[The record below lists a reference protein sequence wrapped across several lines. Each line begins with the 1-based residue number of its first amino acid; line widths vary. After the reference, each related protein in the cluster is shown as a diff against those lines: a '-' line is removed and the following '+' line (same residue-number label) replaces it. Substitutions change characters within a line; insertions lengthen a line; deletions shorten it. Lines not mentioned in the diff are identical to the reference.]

1 MKTTFAFHFALV
13 SLTVSTPLAPDRL
26 VKEALPK
33 PLRNLFSDTR
43 TAVASIP
50 LLAKKD
56 TGSFPSP
63 PAGIPQAPIGNAA
76 LWQEAL
82 KNDAVV
88 TATGATNAMVNQNFY
103 KQVQWFQS
111 QENSSLQV
119 LLDPVQSAAITSQG
133 LQALQIYPTRFDQA
147 QASDPS
153 RSISKLC
160 SLCNPQSLILCWQSR
175 SHQPRNRRSSLSGHL
190 ELGGPTS
197 LIISH
202 LHSSATC
209 RSYSFPMIG
218 CILVDIVTTVSTIYG
233 SVNESP
239 EVQ

>member
-1 MKTTFAFHFALV
+1 MKTTFTFLFILV

-26 VKEALPK
+26 FKKALPK

-50 LLAKKD
+50 LLIKKD
-56 TGSFPSP
+56 TGNFPSP
-63 PAGIPQAPIGNAA
+63 PAGLPQTPIGNAA
-76 LWQEAL
+76 LWQEAI

-88 TATGATNAMVNQNFY
+88 TAPGATNAMANQIFY
-103 KQVQWFQS
+103 EQVQWFQS

-119 LLDPVQSAAITSQG
+119 LPHPVYSSAVTSQG
-133 LQALQIYPTRFDQA
+133 LQGLQIYPTRFDQA

-160 SLCNPQSLILCWQSR
+160 SLCNPQSLTLYWQSR
-175 SHQPRNRRSSLSGHL
+175 SRQSRNRRSSLSGHL

-197 LIISH
+197 LNISR
-202 LHSSATC
+202 LRSSGTC
-209 RSYSFPMIG
+209 RSYSFPRIG
-218 CILVDIVTTVSTIYG
+218 YILVDIATTVSTILG
-233 SVNESP
+233 PCDESP
-239 EVQ
+239 KNN